1 MGKKIQA
8 TKERKEAKELQA
20 ATRTLSV
27 HLHKLVHKIKF
38 KKKAPR
44 AVKEIKSLAEK
55 AMFTKDVRIDPELN
69 KEIWKNGIRNLPRR
83 INVIFERKK
92 NEDEDDDN
100 KEKMYTL
107 VKLAPMA
114 EI

>member
-1 MGKKIQA
+1 MGKKVQA
-8 TKERKEAKELQA
+8 TKEKKEAKELQA
-20 ATRTLSV
+20 ITRTLTV
-27 HLHKLVHKIKF
+27 NLHKLVHGIKF

-44 AVKEIKSLAEK
+44 AVKEIKKLATK
-55 AMFTKDVRIDPELN
+55 NMFTKDVRIDPDLN

-83 INVIFERKK
+83 INIIVERKK
-92 NEDEDDDN
+92 NEEEDDDT